1 MISARIGKKIP
12 PALSLDVELSV
23 PPGVTA
29 LFGPEGAGRT
39 LILEAIAGFV
49 KPDSGRILLDDVLL
63 FDAASK
69 ISAAPGKRG
78 CAYVSSRCSLFPHM
92 SVRANFAFAA
102 LNTPRLERTRRVGE
116 MLELFGLTA
125 RAASSPDE
133 LDQSARLRAELGRAL
148 LSSPKALL
156 LDERPYDEALLR
168 TVRQSFDGPVLLS
181 TRDLD
186 LCCAAAQSLILL
198 DKGRILQRGS
208 PAEVLGNPDSRE
220 AASLLDIPNIFEC
233 AIAALDPGRNT
244 AKLEFEGFSL
254 TAPYIRGHFRGD
266 RITVAVRAADLR
278 VHPGDT
284 TGVENSVPTALIG
297 VSTRE
302 RYARLEFSGGI
313 FADVTHEQLEFL
325 KSCVTWQVEFPSQT
339 LRVL

>member
-1 MISARIGKKIP
+1 MISVRIGRKAP
-12 PALSLDVELSV
+12 PALSLDVDFSV

-29 LFGPEGAGRT
+29 LFGPEGAGKT
-39 LILEAIAGFV
+39 MITEAIAGFV

-69 ISAAPGKRG
+69 ISVPPGKRG
-78 CAYVSSRCSLFPHM
+78 CAYVGSRCSLFPHM

-102 LNTPRLERTRRVGE
+102 LNSPRLERTRRVGE

-125 RAASSPDE
+125 RAAASPGE
-133 LDQSARLRAELGRAL
+133 LDQSERLRAELGRAL
-148 LSSPKALL
+148 LSSPRALL
-156 LDERPYDEALLR
+156 LDERPYSEALLR
-168 TVRQSFDGPVLLS
+168 TVLQNFEGPVLMS

-198 DKGRILQRGS
+198 DKGRILQRGA
-208 PAEVLGNPDSRE
+208 PAEVLDNPDSRE
-220 AASLLDIPNIFEC
+220 AAALLNIPNIFEC
-233 AIAALDPGRNT
+233 CITALDPGRNT

-254 TAPYIRGHFRGD
+254 AAPYIRGHFRGD
-266 RITVAVRAADLR
+266 RITVAAKPADLR

-284 TGVENSVPTALIG
+284 AGVENSVPAALIG
-297 VSTRE
+297 VSARE

-313 FADVTHEQLEFL
+313 FADVTHEQHEFL
-325 KSCVTWQVEFPSQT
+325 KSCVTWQVEFPSQA